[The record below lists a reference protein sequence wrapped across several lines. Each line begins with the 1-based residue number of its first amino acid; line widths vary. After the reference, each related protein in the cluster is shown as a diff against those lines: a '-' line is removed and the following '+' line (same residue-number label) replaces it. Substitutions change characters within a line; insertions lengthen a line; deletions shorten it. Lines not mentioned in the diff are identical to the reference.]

1 MKQRRFQLLILVL
14 LLLSIAIIVWKSPR
28 SARMAA
34 IDKSPEGPVSVE
46 QVDTVLVPAPR
57 SYQKTAQPADDVEA
71 PGEAPEIAE
80 LLESVNPM
88 KASDIQRVV
97 ASLRNYPPA
106 AVTAYFMKSL
116 KEMGSSRPVE
126 RDRLIVVANS
136 LQSKTDLPLWI
147 DLVKRETPRYADEEK
162 LRNPL
167 HPTLE
172 SRFVDMEQLQAI
184 RNIGLI
190 ARDNREARRV
200 LMEIILTPDP
210 SMHRTLHREEAYL
223 TLKEADLAA
232 SLRVL
237 KQLAAEDDL
246 LKRL

>member
-1 MKQRRFQLLILVL
+1 MKQRRFKLAIFVL
-14 LLLSIAIIVWKSPR
+14 LLLSIAIILWKSPR

-34 IDKSPEGPVSVE
+34 IDKSPEAALPPVEVVNTVLAPAPSVSYKKA
-46 QVDTVLVPAPR
+46 VDT
-57 SYQKTAQPADDVEA
+57 DEA
-71 PGEAPEIAE
+71 PAEALEIAE
-80 LLESVNPM
+80 LMESVNPM
-88 KASDIQRVV
+88 KAADIQRAV
-97 ASLRNYPPA
+97 ASLRNYPA
-106 AVTAYFMKSL
+106 AEVTAYFLKSL
-116 KEMGSSRPVE
+116 KEMGSSRPTE
-126 RDRLIVVANS
+126 RDRLIIVANS
-136 LQSKTDLPLWI
+136 LQSKTDLPFWV
-147 DLVKRETPRYADEEK
+147 DLVRRETPRYADEEK
-162 LRNPL
+162 LRNPQ

-190 ARDNREARRV
+190 ARENREARRV
-200 LMEIILTPDP
+200 LMEIILTPNP